1 MRPLQPLPLP
11 PGPAVLDRL
20 DDLRAILDG
29 SSAFAPV
36 PADDPRATQLLHD
49 AFAIGTPIDDEVSLV
64 IATSGSTGTPKG
76 SQHTPATLAASAAA
90 TATHLGG
97 EGNWLLALPPH
108 HIAGLQVLLR
118 ALAAGF
124 TPDVLDLSHGFDPD
138 AFADALE
145 RFDGPRRYTSLVPT
159 QLVKVL
165 EHPRATTALA
175 KVDALLVGGAAT
187 PEPLLRRALDAG
199 IPIIRTYGMSETAG
213 GCVYDGIPLDGVHL
227 SLLDE
232 NPDGVGRVVI
242 TGPMVAHGY
251 RQLPEHAAFPA
262 SPAPPA
268 GRAAPPAGRAA
279 ASPPGRAASR
289 DHRNPTAQREA
300 TFRTDDLGRID
311 DNTLRI
317 IGRADEAISSG
328 GLTIVPQVVEAI
340 IVTDPAVSEC
350 AVVGLPDDRLG
361 EKVAA
366 VIVASETVDIQRIHD
381 LVATRLDRYA
391 APREIFVVDELPVR
405 GPGKVDRRAL
415 RERFGQTS

>member
-11 PGPAVLDRL
+11 PGLAVLDRL

-29 SSAFAPV
+29 TSAFAPV
-36 PADDPRATQLLHD
+36 PADDPRTTQLLHD

-124 TPDVLDLSHGFDPD
+124 TPDVLDLTRGFDPD

-187 PEPLLRRALDAG
+187 PEPLLRKALDAD
-199 IPIIRTYGMSETAG
+199 IPIVRTYGMSETAG

-251 RQLPEHAAFPA
+251 RLRPDHPAFPA
-262 SPAPPA
+262 PATGA
-268 GRAAPPAGRAA
+268 RAN
-279 ASPPGRAASR
+279 S
-289 DHRNPTAQREA
+289 
-300 TFRTDDLGRID
+300 FRTDDLGRID

-317 IGRADEAISSG
+317 VGRADEAISSG

-340 IVTDPAVSEC
+340 IVTDPAVREC

-361 EKVAA
+361 ERVVAM
-366 VIVASETVDIQRIHD
+366 IVASETVDTQRIHD
-381 LVATRLDRYA
+381 LVATHLDRYA
-391 APREIFVVDELPVR
+391 APREIFVVDELPLR

-415 RERFGQTS
+415 RERFSTL